1 MRTLYIDIYFLIN
14 FTVDILSLYFA
25 AILSKTA
32 TSAKRL
38 IISSLIGA
46 FTAVFTVLLP
56 EYPLLKLFFG
66 ALGLVL
72 MSFTA
77 PKKVLFHRRIKFTFA
92 FLIFE
97 ALVGGAVSFIW
108 GIMDKY
114 ISKLLSGTEGG
125 AVNRKMLFLALI
137 ILLSIGVFKMIVSFF
152 SNAESEGN
160 IDVEVSFLETTA
172 LFSAFIDSGNLAI
185 DPMDMTPVLFI
196 KPDLA
201 RTILPESIIELS
213 NIDSLDR
220 SIKKRIRLIPITRN
234 GQTHV
239 VAGVKADSVKVIQ
252 GDRVEEI
259 SVTLAVDKEGGNY
272 GGYQALMPSAALG
285 NVKR

>member
-1 MRTLYIDIYFLIN
+1 MRTLYIDVYFLIN

-32 TSAKRL
+32 TSSRRL
-38 IISSLIGA
+38 ILSALIGA
-46 FTAVFTVLLP
+46 IAAVLTVLLP
-56 EYPLLKLFFG
+56 EYPIMKIFFG
-66 ALGLVL
+66 AMGLIL
-72 MSFTA
+72 MALIA
-77 PKKVLFHRRIKFTFA
+77 PKKLLFRRRIKFTFA

-97 ALVGGAVSFIW
+97 ALVGGIVSFIW

-114 ISKLLSGTEGG
+114 ISKLLVGAEGG

-160 IDVEVSFLETTA
+160 VDVEVSFLETTA

-201 RTILPESIIELS
+201 RTLLPESIIELS

-220 SIKKRIRLIPITRN
+220 KIKKRIRLIPITRN

-239 VAGVKADSVKVIQ
+239 MTGVKADSVKIIQ
-252 GDRVEEI
+252 GDSVEEI
-259 SVTLAVDKEGGNY
+259 SVTIAVDKEGGSY

-285 NVKR
+285 NVKK